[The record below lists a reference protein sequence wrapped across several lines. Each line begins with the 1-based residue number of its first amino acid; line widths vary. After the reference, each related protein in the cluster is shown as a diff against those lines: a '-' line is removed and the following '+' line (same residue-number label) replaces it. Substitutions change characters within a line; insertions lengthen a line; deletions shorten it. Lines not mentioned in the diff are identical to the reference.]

1 MAIQGFGSLF
11 VEMNNTIK
19 MQAIGQGVAGQFL
32 PNRTAWDPLCQKLM
46 LTPVFCDMLWSD
58 PIYGLSDQNN
68 Y

>member
-1 MAIQGFGSLF
+1 
-11 VEMNNTIK
+11 MNNTIK